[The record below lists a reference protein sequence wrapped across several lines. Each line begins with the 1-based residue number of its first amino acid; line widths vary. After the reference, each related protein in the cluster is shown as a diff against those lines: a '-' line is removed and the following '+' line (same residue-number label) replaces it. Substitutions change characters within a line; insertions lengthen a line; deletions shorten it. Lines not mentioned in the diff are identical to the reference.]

1 MTFQDRLKVVAT
13 EVDAALGSYFNN
25 QPASLEKAMRYAA
38 LGGKKLRGFLVVET
52 AGLHGVERQVAL
64 KAAAAIECIHA
75 YSLIH
80 DDLPCMDD
88 DDLRRG
94 KPTVHKKWDE
104 ATAVL
109 AGDALQ
115 SLAFEI
121 LAGLDTEADRKVE
134 LIASLAR
141 SSGKDGMVLGQM
153 LDITAETASE
163 PLDIDEI
170 IRLQAHKTGE
180 LIRWSAMAGAI
191 LGGEDPE
198 PMSTYATALGLAFQI
213 ADDILDETGDEAKTG
228 KRLHKDAGAG
238 KATFVS
244 LLGLSGAKE
253 MARTLVAQSNGAL
266 CTYDAQANGLRDAAN
281 FVISREH

>member
-1 MTFQDRLKVVAT
+1 MTFQERLKDVAA
-13 EVDAALGSYFNN
+13 EVDATLETLFNV
-25 QPASLEKAMRYAA
+25 PPTDLEEAMRYAV

-52 AGLHGVERQVAL
+52 ASLHSVPRTEAL

-75 YSLIH
+75 YSLVH

-94 KPTVHKKWDE
+94 KPTLHKKWDE

-115 SLAFEI
+115 TLGFEI
-121 LAGLDTEADRKVE
+121 LANLDVPADRRID
-134 LIASLAR
+134 LIANLAR

-153 LDITAETASE
+153 LDIAAETSAE

-191 LGGEDPE
+191 LGGENPKL
-198 PMSTYATALGLAFQI
+198 MSTYATALGLAFQI
-213 ADDILDETGDEAKTG
+213 ADDILDETGDEAKAG
-228 KRLHKDAGAG
+228 KRLHKDADAG

-244 LLGLSGAKE
+244 LLGLNGAKE
-253 MARTLVAQSNGAL
+253 MARSLVAQSNDAL
-266 CTYDAQANGLRDAAN
+266 CTYDARADGLRDAAN